1 MTSAV
6 VIQFVP
12 PPSLL
17 PVAIRSP
24 SGELL
29 DLARPSRVSDL
40 AGDVQG
46 PKKPGWLQI
55 PSPPRPVFTMNVFSQ
70 RNLDFDDKAFIGDR
84 SECLIMLNW

>member
-46 PKKPGWLQI
+46 TSLEAGLASDSI
-55 PSPPRPVFTMNVFSQ
+55 TAPPRIYN
-70 RNLDFDDKAFIGDR
+70 
-84 SECLIMLNW
+84 ECLFSKES